1 MEKLVTDTTI
11 YIGKPQ
17 SGLDERLISELAA
30 YELLDELGIAYLR
43 LDHGETATIE
53 NCHEV
58 ERLLGIEICKNLFLC
73 NSAKTCFYLLVMP
86 GGKRFDTKIVSR
98 QIEASRLSFAPAEF
112 MEEYLNIKPGS
123 VSILGLMNDRGKKVK
138 LLIDRD
144 ILKSEF
150 FGCHPCV
157 NTSSLKIKTGDLLEK
172 FLSYTGHIPVYVDL

>member
-17 SGLDERLISELAA
+17 SGLDERQKSELAA

-53 NCHEV
+53 HCHEV
-58 ERLLGIEICKNLFLC
+58 ERLLDIEICKNLFLC

-86 GGKRFDTKIVSR
+86 GGKRFDTKTVSR
-98 QIEASRLSFAPAEF
+98 QIEASRL
-112 MEEYLNIKPGS
+112 YLNIKPGS

-172 FLSYTGHIPVYVDL
+172 FLTYTGHTPVYVDL